1 MIWPRLLRVPLV
13 RQVPLPSIGRLT
25 RFKATK
31 KRAPIT
37 IFQARAGGQDAGRRR
52 HSCRCSRDRAWLPL
66 PRVFGLKGHS
76 LIYDTG
82 EAVAAQALFL
92 EHGDTGGASAPAPP
106 TARPISAA
114 SRAIAR
120 CPAAPR
126 RSPPIRAPSTSCRRS
141 RRMSRRSLSEA
152 GSRAAGPLPAGAPR
166 RPAADRRLTGRRGRF
181 RRNRA
186 QRLGILNA
194 PATGEALAE
203 LILGGRTTEV
213 DLSPFRQDW
222 LPVEAPASLGL

>member
-52 HSCRCSRDRAWLPL
+52 HPCRCSRDRAWLPL

-92 EHGDTGGASAPAPP
+92 EHGDGRRLG
-106 TARPISAA
+106 ARPADGTTYICGISSDSPVPDSPAEVAA
-114 SRAIAR
+114 DPSALAQLQAIAEDVSPLLVRSRFSRGRPASGR
-120 CPAAPR
+120 CPTTA
-126 RSPPIRAPSTSCRRS
+126 CR
-141 RRMSRRSLSEA
+141 
-152 GSRAAGPLPAGAPR
+152 
-166 RPAADRRLTGRRGRF
+166 
-181 RRNRA
+181 
-186 QRLGILNA
+186 
-194 PATGEALAE
+194 
-203 LILGGRTTEV
+203 
-213 DLSPFRQDW
+213 
-222 LPVEAPASLGL
+222 